1 MSCFRELEQC
11 KRNFEKELEEFK
23 SLASQLEGCGQV
35 RAPLFCLLQ
44 LQPIEIAAQCAAR
57 HCCIQRGGELVGGG
71 VRRGG
76 VRQCAVRL
84 GQWRCGTMGGVGHQV
99 V

>member
-35 RAPLFCLLQ
+35 CAPWFCLLQ
-44 LQPIEIAAQCAAR
+44 LQPIKLLLNVLRAIAAFN
-57 HCCIQRGGELVGGG
+57 
-71 VRRGG
+71 
-76 VRQCAVRL
+76 
-84 GQWRCGTMGGVGHQV
+84 V
-99 V
+99 VASWWVVV